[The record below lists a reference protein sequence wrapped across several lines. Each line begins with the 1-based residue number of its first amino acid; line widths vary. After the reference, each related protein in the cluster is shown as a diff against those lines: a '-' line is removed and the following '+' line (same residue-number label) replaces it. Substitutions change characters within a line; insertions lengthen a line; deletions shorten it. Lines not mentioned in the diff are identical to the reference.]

1 MFFSKLFKTS
11 SYQDKVTLLA
21 PSEFNATIQKKG
33 CQLIDVRT
41 PNEYAAGTIQ
51 KAKNLNI
58 FDRATFK
65 KEAEKMDKTAPVY
78 LFCQSGNRSRT
89 ASKTL
94 IEMGFSTVFDL
105 KGGYSS
111 WR

>member
-1 MFFSKLFKTS
+1 
-11 SYQDKVTLLA
+11 
-21 PSEFNATIQKKG
+21 
-33 CQLIDVRT
+33 
-41 PNEYAAGTIQ
+41 
-51 KAKNLNI
+51 
-58 FDRATFK
+58 
-65 KEAEKMDKTAPVY
+65 MDKTAPVY